1 MKNPKWSILTCE
13 KNTIKPPQR
22 YGHTMIYYKPY
33 LLLFGG
39 VLREK
44 NHLSNRVWLCK
55 IEYSYLFSNPTI
67 KWDQVQYNQPEEMLP
82 EPRLYHSMGIIK
94 AGKAKGMIILFY
106 FH

>member
-44 NHLSNRVWLCK
+44 NHL
-55 IEYSYLFSNPTI
+55 
-67 KWDQVQYNQPEEMLP
+67 
-82 EPRLYHSMGIIK
+82 
-94 AGKAKGMIILFY
+94 
-106 FH
+106 